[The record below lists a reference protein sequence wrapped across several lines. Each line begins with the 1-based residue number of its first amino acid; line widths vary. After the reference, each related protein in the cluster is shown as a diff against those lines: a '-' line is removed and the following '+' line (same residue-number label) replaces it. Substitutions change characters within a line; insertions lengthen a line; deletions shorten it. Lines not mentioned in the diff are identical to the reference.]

1 MRAVLLI
8 EPGKVVIDEVP
19 DPEPGPDEVRI
30 AIGGVGLCGSDLS
43 VFEGRWKAPA
53 YPWIMGHESF
63 GLIDAVGPGVPRER
77 IGETVAVEPNAACF
91 ACAQCARG
99 WTSACSNRR
108 SLGMNRTGAL
118 AELLVVPSRFAWRMP
133 ELPAADLVCVE
144 PAAVVF
150 AALRRLQI
158 PPPNPA
164 LVVGIGAQGMMMTL
178 ALVDRG
184 VTVHA
189 EDVNPERVAFAAELG
204 GAGAATDADQRFPLV
219 VDTVGSP
226 SSMAVS
232 LDRIAVGGF
241 LLCLGLDNRTIDVTS
256 QRLVRGQW
264 TVRGSLTYDHP
275 TDFEAT
281 TALIAAGRFAAGR
294 VITDEYPLEAA
305 QLAFEGNRLARG
317 KTWIRVTGD
326 A

>member
-1 MRAVLLI
+1 
-8 EPGKVVIDEVP
+8 
-19 DPEPGPDEVRI
+19 
-30 AIGGVGLCGSDLS
+30 
-43 VFEGRWKAPA
+43 
-53 YPWIMGHESF
+53 
-63 GLIDAVGPGVPRER
+63 
-77 IGETVAVEPNAACF
+77 
-91 ACAQCARG
+91 
-99 WTSACSNRR
+99 
-108 SLGMNRTGAL
+108 
-118 AELLVVPSRFAWRMP
+118 
-133 ELPAADLVCVE
+133 
-144 PAAVVF
+144 
-150 AALRRLQI
+150 
-158 PPPNPA
+158 
-164 LVVGIGAQGMMMTL
+164 MMMTL

-204 GAGAATDADQRFPLV
+204 GAGAATDVDQRFPLV

-232 LDRIAVGGF
+232 LDRIAVGGL
-241 LLCLGLDNRTIDVTS
+241 LLCLGLDNRTIELT
-256 QRLVRGQW
+256 L
-264 TVRGSLTYDHP
+264 RGSLTYDHP

-305 QLAFEGNRLARG
+305 QLAFEGNRSARG